1 VRSIAFLSNIKVA
14 LNPDD
19 TITVAQLTDP
29 AGVPK
34 KWREVAPWQW
44 QEVGGD
50 GRFGAAVKDGK
61 VTAIAPAGFAPIFVF
76 LPAPWN
82 LDAGWMMP
90 LMLVALAIM
99 LLTALIWPIRAI
111 VRWRYDYSSPVTG
124 RRLWLNRATQAT
136 AWILLI
142 VPAGWMTMIQLLST
156 DVGNLDGR
164 LDGWMRLLQLLSLV
178 GIAGTLATLWNLYE
192 STRQPRRP
200 VLSIVWLVLV
210 ALAAVYLV
218 WLMITLRTLTP
229 SLNY

>member
-1 VRSIAFLSNIKVA
+1 
-14 LNPDD
+14 
-19 TITVAQLTDP
+19 
-29 AGVPK
+29 
-34 KWREVAPWQW
+34 
-44 QEVGGD
+44 
-50 GRFGAAVKDGK
+50 
-61 VTAIAPAGFAPIFVF
+61 
-76 LPAPWN
+76 
-82 LDAGWMMP
+82 MMP
-90 LMLVALAIM
+90 LMLIALTIM
-99 LLTALIWPIRAI
+99 LLTALTWPIRAI
-111 VRWRYDYSSPVTG
+111 LRRRYGYASPVTG

-136 AWILLI
+136 AWIMVI
-142 VPAGWMTMIQLLST
+142 VPAGWLAMIQLLSA

-178 GIAGTLATLWNLYE
+178 GVAGTIVTLWNLYE